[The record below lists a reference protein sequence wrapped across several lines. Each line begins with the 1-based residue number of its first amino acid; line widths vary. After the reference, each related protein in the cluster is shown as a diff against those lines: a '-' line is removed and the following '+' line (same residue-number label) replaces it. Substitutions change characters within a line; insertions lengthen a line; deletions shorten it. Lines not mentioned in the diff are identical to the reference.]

1 MLVYKPVN
9 NEKCFT
15 AGKIDEAPAQK
26 AMTSVSDVM
35 VMAIPLVLIV
45 LPMRVST
52 SSMWDVSAKPDNS
65 INMSSTPIPESASF
79 ATVYRRI
86 FIGYQFS
93 RVYIG

>member
-45 LPMRVST
+45 LHFSSVSH
-52 SSMWDVSAKPDNS
+52 
-65 INMSSTPIPESASF
+65 
-79 ATVYRRI
+79 Y
-86 FIGYQFS
+86 
-93 RVYIG
+93 